1 VLQAQTQIGT
11 PYYLSPE
18 ICEGKMYDAKTD
30 MWSMGI
36 LGYEMMA
43 LELPFNAQN
52 MPQLI
57 ARIIK
62 KVLTLTT

>member
-1 VLQAQTQIGT
+1 
-11 PYYLSPE
+11 
-18 ICEGKMYDAKTD
+18 MYDAKTD

-62 KVLTLTT
+62 KVPHTPFSTSRFVDCNCDGDGNGD